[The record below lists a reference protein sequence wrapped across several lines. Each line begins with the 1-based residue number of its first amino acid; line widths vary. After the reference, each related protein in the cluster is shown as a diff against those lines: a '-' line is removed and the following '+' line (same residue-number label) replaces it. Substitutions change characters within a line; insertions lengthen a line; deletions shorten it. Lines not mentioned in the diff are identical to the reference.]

1 MNEVLN
7 IMVIGAHPD
16 EPDIYAGGTAAL
28 FVSLGHRVKFLSLT
42 DGCCGHQTMDRAAL
56 VQRRKREAEL
66 AKERLGLVEYEVLD
80 THDGELLPT
89 IELRQEVIRQIRR
102 FQADVVISFHPEGG
116 RHPDNR
122 YAGHIVGD
130 AAPFVRV
137 PLTVQDTPIPMKEPI
152 YLLMPDY
159 SMKER
164 YSADLVVDIGEA
176 VEQKLLACDA
186 HATQFYEF
194 SSWGQDHP
202 VPEDWEGKKQFL
214 LAGWA
219 SFFDVSEEML
229 PALEQGYGKERASRV
244 RYAEPFE
251 FAPYASRPSE
261 EQLQRLFPMLRS

>member
-28 FVSLGHRVKFLSLT
+28 FTSLGHRVKFLSLT
-42 DGCCGHQTMDRAAL
+42 DGCCGHQSMDRLEL
-56 VQRRKREAEL
+56 VERRKQEAGL
-66 AKERLGLVEYEVLD
+66 AAKRLGLVEYEVLD

-89 IELRQEVIRQIRR
+89 LEVRQEVIRQIRR

-116 RHPDNR
+116 RHSDNR
-122 YAGHIVGD
+122 YAGRIVGD
-130 AAPFVRV
+130 AAPFIRV
-137 PLTVQDTPIPMKEPI
+137 PLTVADTPCPAREPI
-152 YLLMPDY
+152 FLLMPDY

-164 YSADLVVDIGEA
+164 YSADLVVDIGDA

-194 SSWGQDHP
+194 STWGSDRKI
-202 VPEDWEGKKQFL
+202 PEDWEGKKQFL
-214 LAGWA
+214 LEGWA
-219 SFFDVSEEML
+219 PFFDVSEEMM
-229 PALEQGYGKERASRV
+229 PALEQGYGKEHASRV

-251 FAPYASRPSE
+251 FAPYSSRPTE
-261 EQLQRLFPMLRS
+261 EQIRRLFPMVRS